1 MKDYDIKTG
10 LQNPPIPTEE
20 KVGYML
26 SEGRR
31 ELDESLQYM
40 DKIKTKL
47 NSLQINT
54 KDIFEK
60 FTQVYE
66 SKAREI
72 EEDSTE
78 LTQYDKVKAFFSTL
92 PGFAKRDDTPE
103 TMFGNM
109 LDALVEEADNE
120 YSKLEKRLKKSG
132 KILESVEEQLD
143 NLIINS
149 KKYGDEMRTYNQDRK
164 NYENKLQDLE
174 AQLADLDNQNID
186 YLDIKQDIIETKRG
200 LEKTNRLRSSALNKY
215 NNALNLLDALECF
228 RDENVIMN
236 ADGENV
242 YELLVNSS
250 NSIKPLFNMIS
261 SSANLADAQVNALK
275 AHDLLKEI
283 FNPAM
288 IAVTAVAKS
297 ISKVATERM
306 KEKMIVEPTIDV
318 VTGLSYE
325 HKKEINERYI
335 EEDMLVDRIINNHT
349 SDPKQIE
356 EGIIDLGKD
365 ENGDYR
371 PSKDNNK
378 EDE

>member
-1 MKDYDIKTG
+1 MKDYNIKTG

-318 VTGLSYE
+318 VRGLSYE
-325 HKKEINERYI
+325 HKKEIKERYI
-335 EEDMLVDRIINNHT
+335 EEDMLVDRILNNHA
-349 SDPKQIE
+349 SDPKLIE
-356 EGIIDLGKD
+356 EQTIDLGKD
-365 ENGDYR
+365 KNGDYR
-371 PSKDNNK
+371 PSKDNNE

>member
-132 KILESVEEQLD
+132 KILEIVEEQLD

>member
-1 MKDYDIKTG
+1 MKDYNIKTG

-92 PGFAKRDDTPE
+92 PGFAKRDDPPE

-132 KILESVEEQLD
+132 KILEIVEEQLD

-349 SDPKQIE
+349 SDPKLIE
-356 EGIIDLGKD
+356 EPIIDLGKD
-365 ENGDYR
+365 KNGDYR
-371 PSKDNNK
+371 PSKDNNE

>member
-1 MKDYDIKTG
+1 MKDYNIKTG

-318 VTGLSYE
+318 VRGLSYE

-349 SDPKQIE
+349 SDPKLIE
-356 EGIIDLGKD
+356 EPIIDLGKD
-365 ENGDYR
+365 KNGDYR
-371 PSKDNNK
+371 PSKDNNE

>member
-1 MKDYDIKTG
+1 MKDYNIKTG

-318 VTGLSYE
+318 VRGLSYE
-325 HKKEINERYI
+325 HKKEIKERYI

-349 SDPKQIE
+349 SDPKLIE
-356 EGIIDLGKD
+356 EPIIDLGKD
-365 ENGDYR
+365 KNGDYR
-371 PSKDNNK
+371 PSKDNNE

>member
-318 VTGLSYE
+318 VRGLSYE
-325 HKKEINERYI
+325 HKKEIKERYI